1 MKRQSGAVILVTV
14 SALLIAMLMMLMG
27 AYRSLWYQIKRAN
40 NEIQSRQAHWI
51 AEGGLECAYF
61 QVIEGVV
68 ALPVSSAV
76 SVSGCKAQVTIEK
89 RDDEQYRVVSTYDN
103 ITLNKTIAQVN
114 SVLNAMIKTSAA
126 VELTG
131 SMHVIPYAQGDPLSS
146 QCTSIISGGAVQ
158 YIASPSGT
166 DEHFFTVDSTE
177 SAHATGP
184 FGAANFVCQPTHKSN
199 LYDSLRAPSLAGL
212 GPYKGADIEENV
224 LGISAFRDLFGMTYN
239 AANAAKLKSDI
250 AHDPQGAVFDGSNV
264 DYSPQGWVHHCHT
277 QLHDA
282 YLAGK
287 RRFWVE
293 GNCAIEGNIFGSY
306 SQPVDNA
313 VQLIIHRGLLY
324 SKGLS
329 IFDGL
334 IYQYLPSESDF
345 DVLEKWRDLHQSRAQ
360 IGVTP
365 LSFQAHDVDERFEQ
379 YSWLLDSALYLDGAI
394 GVDAL
399 GRTIKLNG
407 SLIPAYNQQ
416 KSQKHTARL
425 EWLGGSW
432 HD

>member
-1 MKRQSGAVILVTV
+1 MKRQNGAVILVTV
-14 SALLIAMLMMLMG
+14 SALLIAILMMQMG
-27 AYRSLWYQIKRAN
+27 FYQSLWYQIKRVN
-40 NEIQSRQAHWI
+40 NEIQSRQEHWI
-51 AEGGLECAYF
+51 AEGGLECAYS
-61 QVIEGVV
+61 QIIGEMVP
-68 ALPVSSAV
+68 LPVSSAV
-76 SVSGCKAQVTIEK
+76 SVFGCKAQVKIEK
-89 RDDEQYRVVSTYDN
+89 HSNEQYRVVSTYDN

-114 SVLNAMIKTSAA
+114 AELNAMIKTSAA

-166 DEHFFTVDSTE
+166 DEHFFTVDSAET
-177 SAHATGP
+177 AHATGP
-184 FGAANFVCQPTHKSN
+184 LGAPDFTCQSTHKSN
-199 LYDSLRAPSLAGL
+199 LYDPLRAPSLAGL
-212 GPYKGADIEENV
+212 NSYKGADIQEYV

-250 AHDPQGAVFDGSNV
+250 AQDPQGAVFDGSNV

-306 SQPVDNA
+306 SQPVESA

-324 SKGLS
+324 SKALS

-345 DVLEKWRDLHQSRAQ
+345 DVVEKWRDLHQSREQ

-365 LSFQAHDVDERFEQ
+365 LSFQAHDVDGQFEQ
-379 YSWLLDSALYLDGAI
+379 YNWLLDSTLYLDGAI
-394 GVDAL
+394 GVDAS

-425 EWLGGSW
+425 EWLRGSW
-432 HD
+432 YD